1 VKGKGKGGHGI
12 SPAPQEEGAE
22 EGDEPQQHGER
33 KPNPSEGKHHGN
45 EGHPPATKENR
56 KKEEKKHG
64 ENDGKK
70 EHKKQPQKQAHQQA
84 KMEH

>member
-1 VKGKGKGGHGI
+1 LQRAGQGI
-12 SPAPQEEGAE
+12 SPAPPRAKDEKGEPEKHDAQTPNHEEG
-22 EGDEPQQHGER
+22 Q
-33 KPNPSEGKHHGN
+33 HHGN

-70 EHKKQPQKQAHQQA
+70 EHKKQPQKRAHQQA
-84 KMEH
+84 KREH